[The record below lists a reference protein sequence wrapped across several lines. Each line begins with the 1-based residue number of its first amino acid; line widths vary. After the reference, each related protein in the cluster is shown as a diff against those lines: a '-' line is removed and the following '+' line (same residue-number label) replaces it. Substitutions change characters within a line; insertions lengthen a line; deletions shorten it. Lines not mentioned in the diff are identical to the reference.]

1 MSMNTYFIENL
12 TLLSNAAATGNYV
25 TVKGGDYIW
34 EAEGTFNAATLQL
47 QARNA
52 NGTATNITGASLTAN
67 GFLEVTL
74 GADAEVRVLI
84 TGSPTGIFSNL
95 VSVP

>member
-1 MSMNTYFIENL
+1 MSMNTFYIENVP
-12 TLLSNAAATGNYV
+12 LLSNAAATGNWV
-25 TVKGGDYIW
+25 NVKGGDYIW

-47 QARNA
+47 QAQNA
-52 NGTATNITGASLTAN
+52 NGTATNITGATMTAN
-67 GFLEVTL
+67 AFLEVTL
-74 GADAEVRVLI
+74 GADSVVRVLV

>member
-1 MSMNTYFIENL
+1 
-12 TLLSNAAATGNYV
+12 
-25 TVKGGDYIW
+25 
-34 EAEGTFNAATLQL
+34 LQL